1 MLEIANGKTPVFV
14 SVTSWGE
21 LVVPTFWAGKLRL
34 RGARLTAG
42 PVIEVT
48 QFAAPRST
56 TAVSVF
62 KVLVPPPMV
71 VSPG

>member
-1 MLEIANGKTPVFV
+1 MLEIVNGKTPVFV
-14 SVTSWGE
+14 SVTTRGE
-21 LVVPTFWAGKLRL
+21 LVVPTLWAGKTRL
-34 RGARLTAG
+34 AGARLTAG

-48 QFAAPRST
+48 QFPAPRST